1 MREKKTIQI
10 VNYSGATL
18 IILAVVLVVMTQSET
33 FMNFKS
39 KLLPNHD
46 SGVSFEIEELSNIEQ
61 VYLSFRQKMID
72 VESKVARYGNN
83 GYKVLVIVFLFL
95 LKGFLPLV
103 PISATC
109 LLSGAILPFPLALT
123 VNIIGLCGLMA
134 IKYWLGRKLGGGN
147 IEKILKRYPEILAL
161 LERDGSGNPWLL
173 FIFRLVPSFPLNPI
187 SQLYGSMG
195 YKFNNYMII
204 SIFGFMLKIVSFT
217 VIGSNVYDPL
227 SSAFIVPIIIIL
239 FVSGVSMLLVN
250 LIISITNKTKN
261 EQTNQKALAEG
272 IEFKKAE
279 NIEQNKNVKIVKQ
292 KAKNRTKKQKH
303 ISKKEEQE

>member
-1 MREKKTIQI
+1 MKKSKTIQI

-18 IILAVVLVVMTQSET
+18 IILAVVLVVMTRSET

-39 KLLPNHD
+39 KILPSQD
-46 SGVSFEIEELSNIEQ
+46 TSVGFEIKELSNVEQ
-61 VYLSFRQKMID
+61 KYIGFRQKMID
-72 VESKVARYGNN
+72 LESKVARYGNF
-83 GYKVLVIVFLFL
+83 GYKVLVIIFLFL

-109 LLSGAILPFPLALT
+109 LLSGAILPFPLAFF
-123 VNIIGLCGLMA
+123 VNIVGLSGLMT
-134 IKYWLGRKLGGGN
+134 IKYWLGKKLGGGN

-173 FIFRLVPSFPLNPI
+173 FIFRLVPSFPVNPI

-195 YKFNNYMII
+195 YEFNKYLLI
-204 SIFGFMLKIVSFT
+204 SLAGFLLKIVSFT

-239 FVSGVSMLLVN
+239 FISGISMLLVN
-250 LIISITNKTKN
+250 LIISLTNKSES
-261 EQTNQKALAEG
+261 EQSKEKALFEG
-272 IEFKKAE
+272 EKIKESNKEIRSKTI
-279 NIEQNKNVKIVKQ
+279 NKVDKNVEHRNRY
-292 KAKNRTKKQKH
+292 KN
-303 ISKKEEQE
+303 